1 MTLLLGKGQRTCCT
15 CQIPWG
21 ARPGAHVGSATQ
33 LKRGGTN
40 GGDKRCAF
48 ASAGRRWRT
57 TQGGHR
63 LAGRRRRRCN
73 IKRVQFYLFIFNSAL
88 QSRAR
93 ITQKLA
99 ETAINLVYGRGNNK
113 DRWCVLSQGGSKQ
126 GRKKASPAENEW
138 WMSSLEKGKKK
149 RWAEWVNP

>member
-1 MTLLLGKGQRTCCT
+1 MRLHFGWQEVKN
-15 CQIPWG
+15 
-21 ARPGAHVGSATQ
+21 
-33 LKRGGTN
+33 N
-40 GGDKRCAF
+40 GGRAQT
-48 ASAGRRWRT
+48 GRSQEREM
-57 TQGGHR
+57 QH
-63 LAGRRRRRCN
+63 LARS
-73 IKRVQFYLFIFNSAL
+73 ILFIYLIIFNSAL
-88 QSRAR
+88 ESRGR

-138 WMSSLEKGKKK
+138 LMSSLEKEKKKK